1 MYRPIEA
8 AQMTTATRLQ
18 TPTSD
23 PTLGVSKNTYADVSG
38 VLLVN
43 WKSYG
48 GTETTINGV
57 LSVEDTAQIVCWY
70 RPDIQSDCRLVRL
83 ADGATYEIIG
93 EPENIE
99 MRNQFLKFKVRRVKR
114 RAAALTEQQ
123 KAACVNLRKSC
134 KQN

>member
-18 TPTSD
+18 TPTSEQ
-23 PTLGVSKNTYADVSG
+23 TLGVSKKTYADAAG
-38 VLLVN
+38 VVMVN

-48 GTETTINGV
+48 GTETTSNGV

-83 ADGATYEIIG
+83 ADGAIYEIIG

-99 MRNQFLKFKVRRVKR
+99 MRNQFLKFKVRRVKGG
-114 RAAALTEQQ
+114 A
-123 KAACVNLRKSC
+123 
-134 KQN
+134 

>member
-8 AQMTTATRLQ
+8 AQMTTACRLQ
-18 TPTSD
+18 TPTSGK
-23 PTLGVSKNTYADVSG
+23 TLGVSKKTYAEKSG

-48 GTETTINGV
+48 GTETTSNGV

-70 RPDIQSDCRLVRL
+70 RPDIRSDCRIERL
-83 ADGATYEIIG
+83 MDGAVYEIIG

-99 MRNQFLKFKVRRVKR
+99 MRNQFLKFKVRRVKGG
-114 RAAALTEQQ
+114 A
-123 KAACVNLRKSC
+123 
-134 KQN
+134 

>member
-18 TPTSD
+18 TPTSTQ
-23 PTLGVSKNTYADVSG
+23 TLGVSKKTYADVSG
-38 VLLVN
+38 VVMVN

-48 GTETTINGV
+48 GTETTNNGV

-70 RPDIQSDCRLVRL
+70 RPDIRSDCRLVRL
-83 ADGATYEIIG
+83 SDNAVYEIIG

-99 MRNQFLKFKVRRVKR
+99 MRNQFLTFKVRRVGGG
-114 RAAALTEQQ
+114 A
-123 KAACVNLRKSC
+123 
-134 KQN
+134 

>member
-1 MYRPIEA
+1 MYRPNEA

-23 PTLGVSKNTYADVSG
+23 KVLGVSKKTYADIAG
-38 VLLVN
+38 VVMVN

-48 GTETTINGV
+48 GTETTSNGV

-70 RPDIQSDCRLVRL
+70 RPDIRSDCRLVRL
-83 ADGATYEIIG
+83 SDGATYEIIG

-99 MRNQFLKFKVRRVKR
+99 MRNQFLKFKVRRVKGG
-114 RAAALTEQQ
+114 A
-123 KAACVNLRKSC
+123 
-134 KQN
+134 

>member
-18 TPTSD
+18 TPTSEK
-23 PTLGVSKNTYADVSG
+23 TLGVNKKTYADVSD
-38 VLLVN
+38 VVMVN

-48 GTETTINGV
+48 GTESVNNGV

-70 RPDIQSDCRLVRL
+70 RPDIRSDCRLVRL
-83 ADGATYEIIG
+83 TDGATFEIIG

-99 MRNQFLKFKVRRVKR
+99 MRNQFLKFKVRRVKGG
-114 RAAALTEQQ
+114 A
-123 KAACVNLRKSC
+123 
-134 KQN
+134 